1 MHKFRAT
8 NVAEDIVK
16 SEFIEVSTEEKADSA
31 NNDHDHV
38 VATNEIAGVSPTT
51 IKKTADKNVSKS
63 TKPNED
69 TDGSVIII
77 FVKFLSLRLFLF

>member
-1 MHKFRAT
+1 LHKFRAT

-16 SEFIEVSTEEKADSA
+16 SEFIEVSTEGKADSA

>member
-1 MHKFRAT
+1 LYKFRAT

-16 SEFIEVSTEEKADSA
+16 SEFIEASTEGKVDSA

-51 IKKTADKNVSKS
+51 KKKTADKKVLKS

-77 FVKFLSLRLFLF
+77 VVKYLSLRFFLF